1 MKSRLLMAAV
11 LAASLASVAPAQY
24 SLYWELPS
32 TPGDLSLGL
41 AGLAVSDAPE
51 GLGFDPSVLSEVGW
65 RTARA
70 SALQWWQDVYAGTFS
85 GALPVK
91 PLGTAGFALGY
102 WSLGSM
108 TALSQQG
115 EPLGS
120 IEPKSVL
127 WEAALGRRIFS
138 GLGLGLAAKGYSL
151 IMPDRK
157 DWGWAVDAGARY
169 HYRFLTGMAAARNLG
184 PKYPVNSAYRF
195 DLPASADLGLAASLL
210 GNRAEAG
217 LVFTASKGRE
227 PVVSAGLEIK
237 PFSFA
242 GLRLGLDNDDSKPE
256 RSPLGLGLALMTT
269 GAQDYSVEY
278 GYRSYGALGD
288 VHAFSV
294 GVDF

>member
-1 MKSRLLMAAV
+1 MKKRLLLAAV
-11 LAASLASVAPAQY
+11 LAAALALTAPAQY

-32 TPGDLSLGL
+32 TPGALSLGL

-51 GLGFDPSVLSEVGW
+51 GLSFDPSVLSEMEW

-70 SALQWWQDVYAGTFS
+70 SALQWWQDVYAGTFA
-85 GALPVK
+85 GALPIK
-91 PLGTAGFALGY
+91 HLGTAEISFGY

-108 TALSQQG
+108 TALSSQG

-127 WEAALGRRIFS
+127 WGVALGRHIFP

-151 IMPDRK
+151 MMPDRN
-157 DWGWAVDAGARY
+157 DWGWAMDAGARY
-169 HYRFLTGMAAARNLG
+169 RRTFLTGMVVARNLG
-184 PKYPVNSAYRF
+184 PKYPVNGAYRF
-195 DLPASADLGLAASLL
+195 DMPASADLGLAASLL
-210 GNRAEAG
+210 GNRVDIG
-217 LVFTASKGRE
+217 LVFTASKNRK
-227 PVVSAGLEIK
+227 PIVSAGFELM

-242 GLRLGLDNDDSKPE
+242 GIRLGLDNDDSRPE
-256 RSPLGLGLALMTT
+256 RSPLGMGLSLRTT

-278 GYRSYGALGD
+278 GYRSYGALGN
-288 VHAFSV
+288 VHAFSI